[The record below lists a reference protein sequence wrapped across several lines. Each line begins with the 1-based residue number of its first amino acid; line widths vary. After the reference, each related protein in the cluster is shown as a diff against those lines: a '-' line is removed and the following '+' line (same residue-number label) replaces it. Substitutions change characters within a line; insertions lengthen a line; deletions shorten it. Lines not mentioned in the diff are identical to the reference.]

1 MAWLRILYLGLW
13 LVSHP
18 GFAVVLDLS
27 AWNPEEEPST
37 TLDGDW
43 DFYWGRLWKPEDFQN
58 GRVKMEPLAFPI
70 PKVWNKAEVNG
81 IQLKA
86 NHYATY
92 RATIQWPEGL
102 VQTRQVLTLSIA
114 GMPGAYKLW
123 IDGVLAID
131 AGRVARK
138 EKREIPSVGGFF
150 YTFVPET
157 TTSEIVLQASS
168 FHHRD
173 GGTWWPIKVGLS
185 DHVHKVHNAGV
196 ALDGFTLSCLF
207 IMAFYHFAL
216 WLMRP
221 QYRAPLVFAIFSG
234 VIAIRAGVS
243 GFGDLHILVFPSM
256 PHHLQKIM
264 EYGGLYLGIPA
275 YYSFVRELYPEEF
288 SLAMKRILWFIGGVF
303 FLTTLILPV
312 RIFTDFIEYYQALA
326 LVAIVIMC
334 VHFYHAVRKKRDGI
348 GLLLLGSSILFF
360 SGGND
365 ILHAHRI
372 APIPTMIFP
381 YGLFLMIL
389 LQAILLGRRFS
400 RAFQAVEVSEKQI
413 QSLNAE
419 LQNQNEILDSLVE
432 EKTRDIRSIMKNIKQ
447 GIFTIIG
454 EGTRLGN
461 EFSDHLR
468 SMVGAPNLK
477 GGDSLDAVLDKADLN
492 RDRMN
497 QIRTVLS
504 NTVGEDS
511 IAFEVNA
518 HLLPREIR
526 LLREGEARLLELDWS
541 AIENEHNGLV
551 EKVLVSLRDV
561 TDLRQLQEE
570 SRKSQ
575 EELQLIGE
583 VLNVPTEKFDGL
595 IHSCEKFLS
604 ESLLHLDDEKLD
616 SHRLF
621 RNMHTIKGVARSY
634 GLTHLA
640 EAAHHAEELYAQLRD
655 GKSLSLTTLRDVSL
669 NVQNLLKNYDEIH
682 RSKLGRKG
690 WGHDM
695 LLVDRA
701 VITENMERLR
711 TLGQGSID
719 NIAQLFMSL
728 IYMPLPKLLQD
739 LLNDL
744 PRLAQDLG
752 KANPELVF
760 RDPGLSIKHDAY
772 DLFRNTFTHLLRNA
786 LDHGLETPE
795 ERQSQGKTAW
805 GRIVVELRLE
815 ESLLEIFVGDDG
827 RGLDLAAIERTARQ
841 RGLIASDAS
850 LSDYEVANLIFA
862 PGLSTKEQVTAVSG
876 RGVGLD
882 AVKNFLEQYNGDI
895 DIQLGAESAQGKG
908 TPFRFHI
915 TLPASVCEEMQNVG
929 GADVA
934 SAS

>member
-1 MAWLRILYLGLW
+1 MVWLRILLLGLW
-13 LVSHP
+13 LGSHP
-18 GFAVVLDLS
+18 GFAAVIDLG
-27 AWNPEEEPST
+27 AWNPEEHPTT

-58 GRVKMEPLAFPI
+58 GRVKTEPLAFPI

-81 IQLKA
+81 VQLKA

-92 RATIQWPEGL
+92 RVTVQWPESTL
-102 VQTRQVLTLSIA
+102 QKRQVLTLSIA
-114 GMPGAYKLW
+114 GMPGAYTLW
-123 IDGVLAID
+123 MDGVPVIE

-138 EKREIPSVGGFF
+138 EKREIASIGGKFH
-150 YTFVPET
+150 TFIPESA
-157 TTSEIVLQASS
+157 TSEFVLQTSS

-173 GGTWWPIKVGLS
+173 GGTWWPIKVGLA
-185 DHVHKVHNAGV
+185 DHVHKVHAAGV

-221 QYRAPLVFAIFSG
+221 QYRAPLVFAIFSS
-234 VIAIRAGVS
+234 VIAIRASVS
-243 GFGDLHILVFPSM
+243 GLGDLHILVFPGM
-256 PHHLQKIM
+256 PHHIQKIM
-264 EYGGLYLGIPA
+264 EYGGLYLGVPA

-288 SLAMKRILWFIGGVF
+288 SLAMKRFLWFIGGVF
-303 FLTTLILPV
+303 FLTTLVLPV
-312 RIFTDFIEYYQALA
+312 RIFTDFIEYYQVIAI
-326 LVAIVIMC
+326 VAIIITC
-334 VHFYHAVRKKRDGI
+334 FKLYQAVRKKRDGV
-348 GLLLLGSSILFF
+348 GLLLLGSFILFF
-360 SGGND
+360 SGVND
-365 ILHAHRI
+365 VLHAHRI
-372 APIPTMIFP
+372 SPIATMIFP

-400 RAFQAVEVSEKQI
+400 RAFQSVEVSEKQI

-419 LQNQNEILDSLVE
+419 LQNQNAILDSLVE

-447 GIFTIIG
+447 GIFTVIG

-477 GGDSLDAVLDKADLN
+477 GGESLDAVLHKAELN

-497 QIRTVLS
+497 QIQTVLS

-518 HLLPREIR
+518 HLLPRELR
-526 LLREGEARLLELDWS
+526 LQRDGETRLLELDWS
-541 AIENEHNGLV
+541 AIENKHSGLV
-551 EKVLVSLRDV
+551 EKILVSLRDV

-570 SRKSQ
+570 SRRSQ

-583 VLNVPTEKFDGL
+583 VLNVPIDKFDGL

-604 ESLLHLDDEKLD
+604 DSLLHLDDEELD
-616 SHRLF
+616 THRLF

-640 EAAHHAEELYAQLRD
+640 DAAHHAEELYAQLRD
-655 GKSLSLTTLRDVSL
+655 GQNVSLTTLRDVSL
-669 NVQNLLKNYDEIH
+669 NVQNLLKHYDEIH

-695 LLVDRA
+695 LLVERA
-701 VITENMERLR
+701 VIAENMEKLR
-711 TLGQGSID
+711 TLGQGSIET
-719 NIAQLFMSL
+719 ITQLFMNL

-739 LLNDL
+739 LVNDL

-752 KANPELVF
+752 KANPELIF
-760 RDPGLSIKHDAY
+760 RDPGISINHDAY

-795 ERQSQGKTAW
+795 ERQSQGKTAR

-827 RGLDLAAIERTARQ
+827 RGLNLAAIERTARQ

-850 LSDYEVANLIFA
+850 LSEYEVANLIFA

-882 AVKNFLEQYNGDI
+882 AVKNFLQQYNGDI
-895 DIQLGAESAQGKG
+895 EIQLGSWPSSGKG
-908 TPFRFHI
+908 MPFRFHI
-915 TLPASVCEEMQNVG
+915 TLPASVCEEMQRMDGVS
-929 GADVA
+929 VA